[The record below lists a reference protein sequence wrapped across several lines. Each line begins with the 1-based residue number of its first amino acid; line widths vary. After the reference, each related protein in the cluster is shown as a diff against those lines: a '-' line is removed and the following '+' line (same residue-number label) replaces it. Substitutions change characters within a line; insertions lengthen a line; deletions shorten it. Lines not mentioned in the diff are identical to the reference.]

1 MEIDFSPF
9 FRRYEA
15 ILAKADK
22 AFAQVKAQYP
32 EAVKCVQGCADCCY
46 ALFDLTLIEALY
58 INHHFNKKFSGRERD
73 AILEK
78 ADSAD
83 RQTYKIKKAAYQSS
97 RQGTEEETVLETV
110 GQERIRCPLLNAENL
125 CDLYPHR
132 PIACRVYG
140 IPVAIGGRGHTCGLS
155 GFRQGESYPT
165 FNQDVVHDQLM
176 ALSAELVQ
184 TIKSRHVKMA
194 DVLVPL
200 SMALLTEYDESYL
213 GIGDPSKEKEEEGK
227 EGENDG

>member
-200 SMALLTEYDESYL
+200 SMALLTMYDESYL

>member
-97 RQGTEEETVLETV
+97 RQGTEEEAVLETV

-213 GIGDPSKEKEEEGK
+213 GIGDPSKEKEGGK